1 MIKIMIWF
9 YHFTESLSSSWQED
23 DMEDIDTEQ
32 LVSVLCYEA
41 RDVNIKTEDDP
52 SETGESLN
60 KQSQSTPATFFEDI
74 KVNR

>member
-1 MIKIMIWF
+1 
-9 YHFTESLSSSWQED
+9 
-23 DMEDIDTEQ
+23 MEDIDTEQ